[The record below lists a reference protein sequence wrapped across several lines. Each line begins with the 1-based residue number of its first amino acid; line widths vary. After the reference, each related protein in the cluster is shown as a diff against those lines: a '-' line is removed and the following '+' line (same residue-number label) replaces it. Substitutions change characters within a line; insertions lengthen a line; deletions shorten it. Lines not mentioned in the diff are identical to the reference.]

1 MFERWTEEWT
11 GVSVLENGELR
22 DFCLGAELKQGG
34 GTEWFET
41 VIGSEQQLWRR
52 RERMSSSTAGR
63 LEVPGG
69 SW

>member
-1 MFERWTEEWT
+1 MVERWTEEWV
-11 GVSVLENGELR
+11 GVSVLENGELG

-34 GTEWFET
+34 GTKWFEI

-52 RERMSSSTAGR
+52 RERMSSGIAGR
-63 LEVPGG
+63 IEVPVG